1 MANAEPSAGRPPARR
16 ARAGRDGLI
25 VGIDT
30 GGTFTDIVVLH
41 PDGQITINKAATTPK
56 DFAQGVIDAIAVAA
70 QSLAM
75 TPRQFLER
83 TIMFKHGTTVATN
96 ALITRRGAK
105 VGLITTRGFEDTIYV
120 MRAVGRVD
128 GLDEMEI
135 KHVTKVTKPAPLVP
149 RRSIK
154 GIYER
159 IDYRGEVV
167 VPLDQAGVRESVR
180 ELIEQQGVEAIAV
193 CLLFGWMNPAH
204 EKQVA
209 AIIRELYPD
218 KHLSITL
225 SHELVPQ
232 MGEYA
237 RSNTA
242 IVNSFLWS
250 TIDRYVSGLN
260 RQLKSS
266 GLPDDVMVMQA
277 NGGIV
282 RPQQMT
288 GVGTLQSGPA
298 GGMIATAFI
307 ARTLEHPNVITADMG
322 GTSFDVGLLTDY
334 QFAHAREPIAERF
347 RLLQPMIDVESIGAG
362 GGTIARIDRV
372 TGRLLVGPDSAGADP
387 GPICY
392 GMGGTQVTVTDANV
406 VLGYIDPDYFLG
418 GRRKLA
424 RQAAEDAIERQ
435 IARPLK
441 LSTVEAAAGIHD
453 VINSKMSDLIR
464 RQVVRAGHVPEE
476 YVIYA
481 FGGAGPVHAAAYGTE
496 LGINRVYVFPI
507 SPVFSA
513 FGVASS
519 DVMHTRMVTRHL
531 VAPIDMEALR
541 QEIQGIEC
549 SLTEE
554 MAGEGFCAEEVAF
567 RRTLYMRYTRQVNE
581 VAVQIPAAG
590 PDHLDRGR
598 IETAFNAKY
607 EEMYGTGASH
617 AEAGIEVISIAI
629 DAVGATVKPRLRKYP
644 LAGRDPRAARK
655 GTRRAYFSGSPYFSG
670 NHGEFCNTAIYD
682 YPKLQAGNFVEGP
695 AIIETPFT
703 TVVVPQSHLAQ
714 MDEYLN
720 IVLCRRQPQLHDLH
734 R

>member
-1 MANAEPSAGRPPARR
+1 MASSGLPHAVGETG
-16 ARAGRDGLI
+16 RAGREGLV

-41 PDGQITINKAATTPK
+41 PDGEVTIDKSPTTPK
-56 DFAQGVIDAIAVAA
+56 DFTQGVIDAVAVAA
-70 QSLAM
+70 KSLGVDS
-75 TPRQFLER
+75 RGFLKD
-83 TIMFKHGTTVATN
+83 TAMFKHGTTVATN
-96 ALITRRGAK
+96 ALIVRHGAK
-105 VGLITTRGFEDTIYV
+105 VGLITTRGFEDTVYV

-135 KHVTKVTKPAPLVP
+135 KHVTKVTKPKPLVE
-149 RRSIK
+149 RQSIR
-154 GIYER
+154 GVYER
-159 IDYRGEVV
+159 IDYKGDVV
-167 VPLDQAGVRESVR
+167 VPLDIEGVREAVR
-180 ELIEQQGVEAIAV
+180 ELVEERKVEAIAV
-193 CLLFGWMNPAH
+193 CLLFSWMNASH
-204 EKQVA
+204 EQRVGEIVA
-209 AIIRELYPD
+209 ELYPD
-218 KHLSITL
+218 RQIPVTL
-225 SHELVPQ
+225 SHTLAPQ

-242 IVNSFLWS
+242 IVNSFLWN

-260 RQLKSS
+260 TKLKSL
-266 GLPDDVMVMQA
+266 GLRDDVMVMQA

-282 RPQQMT
+282 RPAQMT

-298 GGMIATAFI
+298 GGMIATAYVAKI
-307 ARTLEHPNVITADMG
+307 LGHANVITADMG

-362 GGTIARIDRV
+362 GGTIARVDPV

-406 VLGYIDPDYFLG
+406 ILGYIDPDYFLG
-418 GRRKLA
+418 GRRKLD
-424 RQAAEDAIERQ
+424 RKAAEDAIERQ

-441 LSTVEAAAGIHD
+441 LTTIEAAAGIYD

-481 FGGAGPVHAAAYGTE
+481 FGGAGPVHAAAYGAE

-519 DVMHTRMVTRHL
+519 DVVHTKVVTRHL
-531 VAPIDMEALR
+531 LAPIDIDALNA
-541 QEIQGIEC
+541 EIDAIEQT
-549 SLTEE
+549 LAQV
-554 MAGEGFCAEEVAF
+554 MQHEGFSSTDVTF
-567 RRTLYMRYTRQVNE
+567 RWTLYMRYTRQVNE
-581 VAVQIPAAG
+581 VAVQIPAG
-590 PDHLDRGR
+590 RFEQSDRVR
-598 IETAFNAKY
+598 IENAFNAKY
-607 EEMYGTGASH
+607 EEMYGAGAGH
-617 AEAGIEVISIAI
+617 AEAGIEVISIAV
-629 DAVGATVKPRLRKYP
+629 DAIGATVKPMLRTHP
-644 LAGRDPRAARK
+644 MVGTDAGGARK
-655 GTRRAYFSGSPYFSG
+655 GTRRAYFTGKSAGYRDATIYNYNRLRPG
-670 NHGEFCNTAIYD
+670 NILNS
-682 YPKLQAGNFVEGP
+682 P

-703 TVVVPQSHLAQ
+703 TVVVPEGQIAEVDQ
-714 MDEYLN
+714 YLN
-720 IVLCRRQPQLHDLH
+720 IVLRR
-734 R
+734 

>member
-1 MANAEPSAGRPPARR
+1 MTQAELLASPAGNNRLR
-16 ARAGRDGLI
+16 RDGVI

-41 PDGQITINKAATTPK
+41 PDGQITINKSATTPGN
-56 DFAQGVIDAIAVAA
+56 FAQGVVDAVEVAA
-70 QSLAM
+70 KSLGM
-75 TPRQFLER
+75 TSGQFLR
-83 TIMFKHGTTVATN
+83 QTTMFKHGTTVATN

-128 GLDEMEI
+128 GLDDMEI
-135 KHVTKVTKPAPLVP
+135 KHVTKVTKPTPLVP
-149 RRSIK
+149 RQSIK
-154 GIYER
+154 GVYER
-159 IDYRGEVV
+159 VDYKGEVV
-167 VPLDQAGVRESVR
+167 VPLDIAGVRDAVR
-180 ELIEQQGVEAIAV
+180 ELVEQRGVEAIAV
-193 CLLFGWMNPAH
+193 CLLFSWMNPAH
-204 EKQVA
+204 EDQVA
-209 AIIRELYPD
+209 VIIKELYPD
-218 KHLSITL
+218 RNLPVTL
-225 SHELVPQ
+225 SHEISPQ

-237 RSNTA
+237 RSNTT
-242 IVNSFLWS
+242 IVNSFLWN

-260 RQLKSS
+260 RQLQSL
-266 GLPDDVMVMQA
+266 GLQSDVMVMQA

-282 RPQQMT
+282 RPAQMT

-298 GGMIATAFI
+298 GGMIATAFV
-307 ARTLEHPNVITADMG
+307 ARTLGHPNVITGDMG

-362 GGTIARIDRV
+362 GGTIARVDPV

-418 GRRKLA
+418 GRRKLD
-424 RQAAEDAIERQ
+424 RKAAEDAIERQ

-441 LSTVEAAAGIHD
+441 LSTIEAAAGIYD

-476 YVIYA
+476 FVIYA
-481 FGGAGPVHAAAYGTE
+481 FGGAGPLHAAAYGAE

-519 DVMHTRMVTRHL
+519 DVVHTKMVTRHL
-531 VAPIDMEALR
+531 VAPIDMDALND
-541 QEIQGIEC
+541 EIQRIE
-549 SLTEE
+549 SDLMRPME
-554 MAGEGFCAEEVAF
+554 AEGFSPEEIAF
-567 RRTLYMRYTRQVNE
+567 RRVLYMRYTRQVNE
-581 VAVQIPAAG
+581 VAVLG
-590 PDHLDRGR
+590 PGGLLNNLDRGR
-598 IETAFNAKY
+598 IEAAFNAKY
-607 EEMYGTGASH
+607 EEMYGTGAGH
-617 AEAGIEVISIAI
+617 AEAGIEVISIAV
-629 DAVGATVKPRLRKYP
+629 DAIGATTKPALRKYP
-644 LAGRDPRAARK
+644 IAGRDSRPALK
-655 GTRRAYFSGSPYFSG
+655 GSRRAYFNGKNPGYKD
-670 NHGEFCNTAIYD
+670 TAIYD
-682 YPKLQAGNFVEGP
+682 YTKLQAGNVITGP

-703 TVVVPQSHLAQ
+703 TVVVPETHEAEL
-714 MDEYLN
+714 DEFLN
-720 IVLCRRQPQLHDLH
+720 IVLRR
-734 R
+734 

>member
-1 MANAEPSAGRPPARR
+1 MVSAESVAAEQGTAIGE
-16 ARAGRDGLI
+16 AASNGFV

-41 PDGQITINKAATTPK
+41 PDGRITINKSPTTPK
-56 DFAQGVIDAIAVAA
+56 NFSQGVLDAVAIAAS
-70 QSLAM
+70 SLGLSKEN
-75 TPRQFLER
+75 FLAR
-83 TIMFKHGTTVATN
+83 TSMFKHGTTVATN

-105 VGLITTRGFEDTIYV
+105 VGLIPTRGCEDTIYV

-128 GLDEMEI
+128 GLSEMEI
-135 KHVTKVTKPAPLVP
+135 KHVTKVTKPTPLVP
-149 RRSIK
+149 RPLIN
-154 GIYER
+154 GVYER
-159 IDYRGEVV
+159 VDYKGDVV
-167 VPLDQAGVRESVR
+167 VPLDLAGVREAVR
-180 ELIEQQGVEAIAV
+180 KLVDSDGVEAIAV
-193 CLLFGWMNPAH
+193 CLLFSWMNPAH
-204 EKQVA
+204 EIEVA
-209 AIIRELYPD
+209 RIVRELYPD
-218 KHLSITL
+218 RRIAVTL
-225 SHELVPQ
+225 SHEIAPQ

-237 RSNTA
+237 RSNTTV
-242 IVNSFLWS
+242 VNSFLWN
-250 TIDRYVSGLN
+250 TIDRYISGLN
-260 RQLKSS
+260 RELKSS
-266 GLPDDVMVMQA
+266 GLPDDIMVMQA

-282 RPQQMT
+282 RPEQMT

-298 GGMIATAFI
+298 GGMIATAFV
-307 ARTLEHPNVITADMG
+307 AQTLKHPNVITADMG
-322 GTSFDVGLLTDY
+322 GTSFDVGLLSDY
-334 QFAHAREPIAERF
+334 GYTHAREPIAERF

-362 GGTIARIDRV
+362 GGTIARIDAV

-418 GRRKLA
+418 GRRKLDKH
-424 RQAAEDAIERQ
+424 AAEDAVMRL
-435 IARPLK
+435 IAQPLK
-441 LSTVEAAAGIHD
+441 LSVEQAAGGIYD

-476 YVIYA
+476 YVVYA
-481 FGGAGPVHAAAYGTE
+481 FGGAGPVHAAAYGAE

-531 VAPIDMEALR
+531 IAPIDMEALR

-598 IETAFNAKY
+598 IETA
-607 EEMYGTGASH
+607 
-617 AEAGIEVISIAI
+617 
-629 DAVGATVKPRLRKYP
+629 
-644 LAGRDPRAARK
+644 
-655 GTRRAYFSGSPYFSG
+655 
-670 NHGEFCNTAIYD
+670 
-682 YPKLQAGNFVEGP
+682 
-695 AIIETPFT
+695 
-703 TVVVPQSHLAQ
+703 
-714 MDEYLN
+714 
-720 IVLCRRQPQLHDLH
+720 
-734 R
+734 